1 MDYAFLTDFARR
13 GALLD
18 LTPFAE
24 SKELRTEDHDQSMI
38 TAGSIDDKLYA
49 ITLGVNAPGVIYDAT
64 VFQELGIEE
73 PQESWTWKDFGDIA
87 TKIAA
92 AKGDGFYGSA
102 DISGTTNMF
111 EVFIRQSGKGLFDGG
126 TMTATSEEL
135 QQWFDMW
142 GALRENGGVT
152 TAEITASTTNA
163 LETRPIS
170 LGTAAMDFAW
180 SNQLLTFQ
188 QVNKNQDH
196 KLGIQVL
203 PHGVNEQQIGEYL
216 KPGQFLSGYGKT
228 KHPKEVAMFIDF
240 MVNDPEATAILGSER
255 GVRLTQAFVSRC
267 SQRCRKR
274 SKSFSNLS
282 IPYRSI
288 PVRSIHHTRKD
299 LLKWTQVSRAQA
311 SRLPSVKAILQMSL
325 PSLLKE
331 PRLHLDQVNNDWNCL
346 RLLILRGGCEDE
358 HITGQSS
365 PNRACSCP
373 AGQTEICA

>member
-1 MDYAFLTDFARR
+1 
-13 GALLD
+13 
-18 LTPFAE
+18 
-24 SKELRTEDHDQSMI
+24 
-38 TAGSIDDKLYA
+38 
-49 ITLGVNAPGVIYDAT
+49 
-64 VFQELGIEE
+64 
-73 PQESWTWKDFGDIA
+73 
-87 TKIAA
+87 
-92 AKGDGFYGSA
+92 
-102 DISGTTNMF
+102 MF

-203 PHGVNEQQIGEYL
+203 PHGVGEKQIGEYL

-255 GVRLTQAFVSRC
+255 GVPVNSSIREQMQPTLPEAEQTIFQFIDTVSKHSSEIDHR
-267 SQRCRKR
+267 
-274 SKSFSNLS
+274 
-282 IPYRSI
+282 
-288 PVRSIHHTRKD
+288 TRKD

-311 SRLPSVKAILQMSL
+311 SRSPSVKVILPDVIAQFIEGAKATL
-325 PSLLKE
+325 
-331 PRLHLDQVNNDWNCL
+331 
-346 RLLILRGGCEDE
+346 G
-358 HITGQSS
+358 SS
-365 PNRACSCP
+365 
-373 AGQTEICA
+373 Q